1 MSILVVGSV
10 ALDHLETPFGVR
22 ERALGGSAT
31 FISIAAR
38 YLAPDVRFVGIVGG
52 DFPQEHIDD
61 LEARG
66 IDLAGLERVPEGKTF
81 SWGGRY
87 HDDMNQR
94 DTLYTELGVF
104 AQFNPAIP
112 EAWRRSD
119 IVVLGNIH
127 PSLQSHVLDQIAPG
141 ALVICDTMNLWIDTT
156 RDDLLAT
163 IRRVDV
169 LVLNDQEA
177 RQLTGERGTIAA
189 ARRLLAMGPRRVV
202 VKKGE
207 HGAFLM
213 SADADNAYAANPDA
227 MFFVPAYPLEAIKDP
242 TGAGDTFA
250 GGFAGA
256 LAASAAIDEDAFRR
270 AMVYGSALA
279 SFCVEEFGI
288 EGIRALRPDGIAARV
303 ERFREM
309 VRFTA

>member
-10 ALDHLETPFGVR
+10 ALDYLETPYGVR
-22 ERALGGSAT
+22 EKALGGSAT

-52 DFPQEHIDD
+52 DFPQAHIDD
-61 LEARG
+61 LTARG
-66 IDLAGLERVPEGKTF
+66 IDLLGLERVPDGRTF

-87 HDDMNQR
+87 HEDMNHR

-112 EAWRRSD
+112 DAWRRSD

-127 PSLQSHVLDQIAPG
+127 PSLQSHVLDQMEQPG
-141 ALVICDTMNLWIDTT
+141 VVICDTMNLWIDTS
-156 RDDLLAT
+156 REALLDT

-169 LVLNDQEA
+169 LILNDQEA
-177 RQLTGERGTIAA
+177 RQLTGERNTVAA
-189 ARRLLAMGPRRVV
+189 GRRLLDAGPSRVV

-207 HGAFLM
+207 HGAMLL
-213 SADADNAYAANPDA
+213 SRDGV
-227 MFFVPAYPLEAIKDP
+227 FFAPAYPLDALKDP

-256 LAASAAIDEDAFRR
+256 LAASPARDDEAFRR
-270 AMVYGSALA
+270 AVVYGSVLA
-279 SFCVEEFGI
+279 SFCVEQFGV
-288 EGIRALRPDGIAARV
+288 EGVAELDAERIAGRYRAFV
-303 ERFREM
+303 EM
-309 VRFTA
+309 VRYTP

>member
-22 ERALGGSAT
+22 EKALGGSAT

-66 IDLAGLERVPEGKTF
+66 IDLAGLERVLEGKTF

-87 HDDMNQR
+87 HEDMNHR

-119 IVVLGNIH
+119 IVMLGNIH
-127 PSLQSHVLDQIAPG
+127 PSLQSHVLDQIEPG
-141 ALVICDTMNLWIDTT
+141 ALVICDTMNLWIDTS
-156 RDDLLAT
+156 REDLLAT
-163 IRRVDV
+163 IARVDV

-177 RQLTGERGTIAA
+177 CQLTGERSTITA
-189 ARRLLAMGPRRVV
+189 ARRLLGMGPRHVV

-213 SADADNAYAANPDA
+213 SRDSV
-227 MFFVPAYPLEAIKDP
+227 FFVPAYALESIKDP

-256 LAASAAIDEDAFRR
+256 LAASGSMEEDDFRR
-270 AMVYGSALA
+270 AMVYGSVLA

-288 EGIRALRPDGIAARV
+288 EGIRALQPGEIAARY
-303 ERFREM
+303 ERFRDM

>member
-10 ALDHLETPFGVR
+10 ALDHLETPFGMR

-38 YLAPDVRFVGIVGG
+38 YLAPDLRLVGIVGG
-52 DFPQEHIDD
+52 DFPQEHVDD

-66 IDLAGLERVPEGKTF
+66 IDLAGLERVPEGRTF

-87 HDDMNQR
+87 HEDMNHR

-104 AQFNPAIP
+104 AQFNPTIP

-127 PSLQSHVLDQIAPG
+127 PSLQSHVLDQMQPG
-141 ALVICDTMNLWIDTT
+141 GLVICDTMNLWIDTT

-163 IRRVDV
+163 IARVDV

-177 RQLTGERGTIAA
+177 RQLSGERNTIAA

-213 SADADNAYAANPDA
+213 DAESI
-227 MFFVPAYPLEAIKDP
+227 FFVPAYPLASIVDP

-250 GGFAGA
+250 GGFAGS
-256 LAASAAIDEDAFRR
+256 LAASGSADADGFRR
-270 AMVYGSALA
+270 AMVHGSVLA

-288 EGIRALRPDGIAARV
+288 EGIRALRPGDIAARC
-303 ERFREM
+303 ERFRDM
-309 VRFTA
+309 VRFNG